1 MRYHARV
8 RLGLTGRAARGAL
21 VVLLSSATANAAGVA
36 AATRGQ
42 TALCTLTADV
52 SAARLGIVQSALA
65 SVRGET
71 LRRVVTVDFDRD
83 GDLDVLAS
91 TDRGVR
97 LWLNDGRGHMV
108 AQPPHPTPVIDGGA
122 PVTTGGGGTDNQPE
136 SVQND
141 LPSLGS
147 PAYFSVP
154 ARRQLRAARR
164 AVAAAPREANAHGV
178 APRAPPA
185 IAG

>member
-1 MRYHARV
+1 LRYHAGV
-8 RLGLTGRAARGAL
+8 RLGLTGAAARG
-21 VVLLSSATANAAGVA
+21 VLLVLFASATARAAGVPA
-36 AATRGQ
+36 APRGQ
-42 TALCTLTADV
+42 TTRCTLGVDG
-52 SAARLGIVQSALA
+52 SGARLGIVQSALA

-108 AQPPHPTPVIDGGA
+108 VQPPHPTPVVTGGA
-122 PVTTGGGGTDNQPE
+122 PVTSGGGGSGNQPE

-141 LPSLGS
+141 SPSLGTLQ
-147 PAYFSVP
+147 YFSAP
-154 ARRQLRAARR
+154 PRRPHRAAPR
-164 AVAAAPREANAHGV
+164 AAAPALRDANIDGA

-185 IAG
+185 VAS